1 MPDYKLTW
9 NGATV
14 KKDVEKGGVEGLQ
27 EAAEFL
33 LDESNKTAP
42 IADGTLINSGAVTV
56 DDLEAVI
63 SYDTPYAV
71 RQHEDTTQRHS
82 NGRQAKFLENA
93 YKENITA
100 IQEFLAEA
108 IKGAVE

>member
-9 NGATV
+9 NGAGV
-14 KKDVEKGGVEGLQ
+14 KKDIEEGGTEGLQ
-27 EAAEFL
+27 EAVEFL

-42 IADGTLINSGAVTV
+42 IADGTLINSGATSV
-56 DDLEAVI
+56 DGLEASV

-71 RQHEDTTQRHS
+71 RQHEDTTLRHP

-100 IQEFLAEA
+100 IQEFLAKA
-108 IKGAVE
+108 IKGAIA